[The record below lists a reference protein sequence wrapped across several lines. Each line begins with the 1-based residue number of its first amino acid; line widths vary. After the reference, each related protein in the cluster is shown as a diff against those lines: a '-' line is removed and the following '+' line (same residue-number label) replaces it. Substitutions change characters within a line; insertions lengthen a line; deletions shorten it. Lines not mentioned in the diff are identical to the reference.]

1 MNRHTMFLLEIT
13 QKQMMDIYNDLESLL
28 IALRAIETDDPK
40 SQAIKIAFDI
50 ALTSNVE
57 RVFECAGRVTD
68 LVEEGEVEGNYHE

>member
-1 MNRHTMFLLEIT
+1 MNQHTMFLLEIT
-13 QKQMMDIYNDLESLL
+13 QKQMMDIYDDLESLL

-68 LVEEGEVEGNYHE
+68 LVEEGEVGDNYHE